1 MKRIKRTNAFQI
13 TLEIKDDNYI
23 NPPKIAQRN
32 AVVNRA
38 LKEFSTELNSLNEQ
52 TKNFVAGATAAD
64 DNIGLSERGQA
75 QLSAQEIMEDWQIP
89 LMEAMA
95 KAIAQD
101 GGDILEVGFGR
112 GVSADMIQKYPIN
125 SHTIIE
131 CNDLVVEQHFKPWKA
146 KYATKDISL
155 VHSLWQDSIDDLGLF
170 DGIFFHTY
178 PLNEDE
184 YMQYVNASITF
195 AEHFFH
201 HASNHLKP
209 GGSFT
214 YFSNEIASLSRE
226 HQHLLL
232 KYFSSFTIHVIP
244 LKMPKDVKDTWWADS
259 MVVIKAIK

>member
-1 MKRIKRTNAFQI
+1 MKRIKRTEAFEV
-13 TLEIKDDNYI
+13 TLVIKDDNFI
-23 NPPKIAQRN
+23 NPPKSAQRN

-38 LKEFSTELNSLNEQ
+38 LKEFSAELNALNEQ
-52 TKNFVAGATAAD
+52 TKNFVAGETVV
-64 DNIGLSERGQA
+64 GLSEREQA
-75 QLSAQEIMEDWQIP
+75 QLSVQEIMEDWQIP

-95 KAIAQD
+95 KAIAEN

-112 GVSADMIQKYPIN
+112 GVSADMIQKHPIN
-125 SHTIIE
+125 SHTVIE

-146 KYATKDISL
+146 KYPTKDISL
-155 VHSLWQDSIDDLGLF
+155 KHSLWQDCIDELGLF

-201 HASNHLKP
+201 QAANHLKP

-226 HQHLLL
+226 HQHMLL
-232 KYFSSFTIHVIP
+232 KHFSSFTVHVIP
-244 LKMPKDVKDTWWADS
+244 LKMPSDVKDTWWADS
-259 MVVIKAIK
+259 MVIIKAIK

>member
-1 MKRIKRTNAFQI
+1 MKRIKRTEAFEVS
-13 TLEIKDDNYI
+13 LLIKDDAFI
-23 NPPKIAQRN
+23 NPPKVAQRN

-38 LKEFSTELNSLNEQ
+38 LKEFSAELNSLNEQ
-52 TKNFVAGATAAD
+52 TKKFVPGETEAN

-95 KAIAQD
+95 KAIAED

-112 GVSADMIQKYPIN
+112 GVSADMIQKHPIA

-131 CNDLVVEQHFKPWKA
+131 CNDLVVEQHFQPWKE
-146 KYATKDISL
+146 KYTTKDISL
-155 VHSLWQDSIDDLGLF
+155 EHSLWQDSIDNLGLF

-209 GGSFT
+209 GGRFT
-214 YFSNEIASLSRE
+214 YFSNEIQSLSRE
-226 HQHLLL
+226 HQHMLL
-232 KYFSSFTIHVIP
+232 KHFSSFTVHVIP
-244 LKMPKDVKDTWWADS
+244 LRMPVDVKDTWWADS